1 MAIAASARA
10 ADNGEYAGSSA
21 CAGCHTAIYRSY
33 SATPMAHSSGSIA
46 EENFRRDFQPG
57 QFDHR
62 RSRVRYRIFREREQ
76 YLFEFVKMPEGIRG
90 RRSLDFFIG
99 SGAAGRSYLTDF
111 DGFLFEAPVSWYSRA
126 GRWDLS
132 PGFELEERV
141 SLTRPIETECLLCHA
156 SRVQPLRGTQNGYE
170 KAPFLDGGV
179 GCERCHGPGKRHIA
193 KVASGQ
199 IEGSLE
205 IVNPAKLAPQRRD
218 SICAQCHLTGDE
230 RVEKADHALERF
242 RPGDLLS
249 AFATSFV
256 RSGPPQQGLHVTDHY
271 EKLWES
277 RCKKASGD
285 RLWCGA
291 CHDPHAVPVAAQR
304 SAYYRQKCL
313 SCHPAAH
320 AHASRGEDCISC
332 HMPAGEVTDVAH
344 AVYTDHS
351 IPRLAKAKKAGGAE
365 DLELVPF
372 WGERARPR
380 ELGLAYLRIASR
392 QNSGAGYARAFK
404 LLKEAEADGA
414 ADGKLL
420 TQLAYLYDRAG
431 DEQRAAL
438 LYERA
443 LRTEPAEVEAAVNLG
458 AILLHRGR
466 IQDAIHLWKDA
477 LSRNPGLEAARMN
490 LALAHFRAGNP
501 AAARAVLLKALEY
514 SPDLPAARK
523 LLSEWKNAMP

>member
-1 MAIAASARA
+1 
-10 ADNGEYAGSSA
+10 
-21 CAGCHTAIYRSY
+21 
-33 SATPMAHSSGSIA
+33 
-46 EENFRRDFQPG
+46 
-57 QFDHR
+57 
-62 RSRVRYRIFREREQ
+62 
-76 YLFEFVKMPEGIRG
+76 
-90 RRSLDFFIG
+90 
-99 SGAAGRSYLTDF
+99 
-111 DGFLFEAPVSWYSRA
+111 
-126 GRWDLS
+126 
-132 PGFELEERV
+132 
-141 SLTRPIETECLLCHA
+141 
-156 SRVQPLRGTQNGYE
+156 
-170 KAPFLDGGV
+170 
-179 GCERCHGPGKRHIA
+179 
-193 KVASGQ
+193 
-199 IEGSLE
+199 
-205 IVNPAKLAPQRRD
+205 
-218 SICAQCHLTGDE
+218 
-230 RVEKADHALERF
+230 
-242 RPGDLLS
+242 
-249 AFATSFV
+249 
-256 RSGPPQQGLHVTDHY
+256 
-271 EKLWES
+271 
-277 RCKKASGD
+277 
-285 RLWCGA
+285 
-291 CHDPHAVPVAAQR
+291 
-304 SAYYRQKCL
+304 
-313 SCHPAAH
+313 
-320 AHASRGEDCISC
+320 
-332 HMPAGEVTDVAH
+332 MPAGEVTDVAN

-466 IQDAIHLWKDA
+466 TQDAIHVWKDA